1 MRRNLVQGLV
11 ACSLWFAVGVA
22 AQNAPDGGRGQRP
35 QINVASDPLLRGF
48 RWRSIG
54 PAGQGGRVDD
64 IAVSEQDPRIIY
76 VGFATGG
83 LWKSVNNGTT
93 FQPVFD
99 TYPVSSVGDVALA
112 PSNHDI
118 VYVGTGEANNRQSSS
133 FGAGIYKSTDGGKTF
148 TELGLRETQSIARI
162 VVHPTNPDIVWV
174 AANGQL
180 FGANPERGVFKS
192 SDGGRTF
199 RKVLFVDNNT
209 GATDLVIDRSN
220 PDVLFA
226 ATYQRR
232 RASWG
237 FASGGPGSGIWRSE
251 NGGENWTRLGG
262 NGLPSGT
269 MGRVHSTSHARI

>member
-1 MRRNLVQGLV
+1 MRRSGLV
-11 ACSLWFAVGVA
+11 GLMVCSLWFAVEAV
-22 AQNAPDGGRGQRP
+22 AQNAPDGGRGQRAP
-35 QINVASDPLLRGF
+35 INAATDPLLRGF

-83 LWKSVNNGTT
+83 LWKSVNNGVT
-93 FQPVFD
+93 FQPIFD
-99 TYPVSSVGDVALA
+99 TFPVSSVADVALA

-133 FGAGIYKSTDGGKTF
+133 FGAGVYKSTDGGKTF
-148 TELGLRETQSIARI
+148 NEIGLRETQSISRI

-192 SDGGRTF
+192 TDGGRTF
-199 RKVLFVDNNT
+199 RKVLFV
-209 GATDLVIDRSN
+209 
-220 PDVLFA
+220 
-226 ATYQRR
+226 
-232 RASWG
+232 
-237 FASGGPGSGIWRSE
+237 GSVRC
-251 NGGENWTRLGG
+251 
-262 NGLPSGT
+262 
-269 MGRVHSTSHARI
+269 V